1 LITDFSKI
9 PKSLTERL
17 TERPASIQV
26 QLDDLGRIGLQEEVI
41 SSEKILKEVLKA
53 RKNTVSGKWYI
64 KISTIISLKVCFM

>member
-1 LITDFSKI
+1 LITDFSRI

-26 QLDDLGRIGLQEEVI
+26 QLDDLGRIGLQEVI

-53 RKNTVSGKWYI
+53 RKNTVSGKRYI
-64 KISTIISLKVCFM
+64 KISTIISLNVCFM